1 MSERKEKLRAVI
13 AADHAASMTIF
24 RSLSEADWQASVPSE
39 EDAPWT
45 ARDVLAHLAV
55 SEGGQL
61 GQITRCLEGGITVPD
76 DFDLARFNRRSVQ
89 KQADK
94 SVADL
99 LAQIERDHAEVLR
112 TLDAVPEG
120 ELDKTGRHAR
130 GDVLSV
136 EQFFHR
142 ITEHRRQ
149 HAEELQ
155 RAISPGSETV
165 VPSQSE

>member
-1 MSERKEKLRAVI
+1 MSERKARLRTTI
-13 AADHAASMTIF
+13 LADHAASMAVFQLI
-24 RSLSEADWQASVPSE
+24 SDEDWQAAVPSE

-61 GQITRCLEGGITVPD
+61 GQIVRCLQGGVTVPD

-89 KQADK
+89 KQGAK
-94 SVADL
+94 TIADL
-99 LAQIERDHAEVLR
+99 LAQIERDHAEVLT
-112 TLDAVPEG
+112 TLDAVDEA

-130 GDVLSV
+130 GDVLTV

-149 HAEELQ
+149 HAEQLQ
-155 RAISPGSETV
+155 RLLGR
-165 VPSQSE
+165 

>member
-13 AADHAASMTIF
+13 EADHAASMAIF
-24 RSLSEADWQASVPSE
+24 NSLSDAEWQSPAPSE
-39 EDAPWT
+39 EEAPWT

-61 GQITRCLEGGITVPD
+61 GQITRCLEGGVTVPD

-99 LAQIERDHAEVLR
+99 LAQIERDHATVLSA
-112 TLDAVPEG
+112 LEAVPEAD
-120 ELDKTGRHAR
+120 LDKTGRHAR
-130 GDVLSV
+130 GDVLTV

-142 ITEHRRQ
+142 ITEHRRE
-149 HAEELQ
+149 HAEEVQ
-155 RAISPGSETV
+155 RAVRG
-165 VPSQSE
+165 